1 MHYLLYFCDMN
12 KLPLFFIDDNLAEF
26 DLESALPLLD
36 PSRREEALRYKSRSL
51 QVQCAAAWLL
61 LKRAIKEVFDIN
73 EMPAIVTGEH
83 GKPYFIDFPDIHFN
97 LSHCR
102 EAVACAVSNRPV
114 GIDIESVRTTLNQSV
129 ARYVLTDDEL
139 EAVNNAVIPELEF
152 IRYWTLKE
160 SIVKLTGKGIADDV
174 KTVLKR
180 YDNITQSQVTVDEKQ
195 RYVCTVAWFNE
206 ELPPDC
212 CTSDE
217 FLLI

>member
-36 PSRREEALRYKSRSL
+36 PSRREEALRYRSRSL
-51 QVQCAAAWLL
+51 QVQCSAAWLL

-114 GIDIESVRTTLNQSV
+114 GIDIESVRTPLNQSV

-139 EAVNNAVIPELEF
+139 EAVNNAAIPELEF

-174 KTVLKR
+174 KTVLKHYPISGNR
-180 YDNITQSQVTVDEKQ
+180 
-195 RYVCTVAWFNE
+195 
-206 ELPPDC
+206 
-212 CTSDE
+212 
-217 FLLI
+217 